1 MENKIKKMYCFDC
14 AILGALA
21 ALLVFIITYVLFS
34 LGSVDSV
41 GAVRIS
47 LIAAGI
53 LALSFALIGMAT
65 VMLHLRQNSKELY
78 SSEMGIEGIQTN
90 MEKLESEAV

>member
-14 AILGALA
+14 AILGVLA
-21 ALLVFIITYVLFS
+21 DLVVSIFTYVFFIL
-34 LGSVDSV
+34 VRVYSV
-41 GAVRIS
+41 GAVRAS
-47 LIAAGI
+47 VIASGM
-53 LALSFALIGMAT
+53 LALAFALTGMTT
-65 VMLHLRQNSKELY
+65 VMFHLRQNSKELY